1 MKILYI
7 KKVKKTMLLDI
18 IEILIFLVCV
28 LFSVA
33 YLTVAERRTL
43 ALMQRRLGPNAIG
56 WYGLLQAFA
65 DAVKLLIKEIIL
77 PKESNKYILVISP
90 LITLITALI
99 GWVVIPLG
107 PAITLGD
114 LENGILFSLAIGSLG
129 VFGVLLSGWSSN
141 SKYSFMGAIRSTA
154 QLISYELVLTTIYI
168 ICIMFV
174 STLNITT
181 YIENQRIIWLLIP
194 LFPLFIIFY
203 ISTVAETN
211 RPPFDL
217 VEAES
222 ELVAGFFTEYSGSP
236 FVFFFLAEYSNLILM
251 CASTTILFLGGYLNI
266 SIINDIILYPFNF
279 IQYSFIYNLL
289 EGSLYG
295 IALVIKLIILMFT
308 FIWVRASFPRFTYD
322 NLINLCWLVFLP
334 LLFAFVI
341 FIPCILYIFNA
352 FSFI

>member
-1 MKILYI
+1 MI
-7 KKVKKTMLLDI
+7 LDI
-18 IEILIFLVCV
+18 IEILIFLVCI

-33 YLTVAERRTL
+33 YLTVGERKTL
-43 ALMQRRLGPNAIG
+43 GYFQRRLGPNAVG
-56 WYGLLQAFA
+56 YYGLLQAFA

-77 PKESNKYILVISP
+77 PKESNKYILILSP
-90 LITLITALI
+90 MITLITALI

-114 LENGILFSLAIGSLG
+114 LENGILFGLAIGSLG

-141 SKYSFMGAIRSTA
+141 SKYSFMGSIRSTA

-174 STLNITT
+174 STLNMTI
-181 YIENQRIIWLLIP
+181 YIETQRIIWLVIP
-194 LFPLFIIFY
+194 LFPLFIIFF

-222 ELVAGFFTEYSGSP
+222 ELVAGFFTEYSASP
-236 FVFFFLAEYSNLILM
+236 FVFFFLGEYSNLMLM
-251 CASTTILFLGGYLNI
+251 CASSTILFLGGYLNFD
-266 SIINDIILYPFNF
+266 IINYLVLYPFNN
-279 IQYSFIYNLL
+279 IQYSFIYNFL

-295 IALVIKLIILMFT
+295 IAWVIKVIALMFT
-308 FIWVRASFPRFTYD
+308 FIWIRASFPRFTYD
-322 NLINLCWLVFLP
+322 NLINLCWLIFLP

-341 FIPCILYIFNA
+341 FIPCILYLFNG

>member
-1 MKILYI
+1 MI
-7 KKVKKTMLLDI
+7 LDI

-33 YLTVAERRTL
+33 YLTVGERKTL
-43 ALMQRRLGPNAIG
+43 GYMQRRLGPNAVG
-56 WYGLLQAFA
+56 YYGLLQAFA

-77 PKESNKYILVISP
+77 PKESNKYILILSP
-90 LITLITALI
+90 MITLITALI

-114 LENGILFSLAIGSLG
+114 LENGILFGLAIGSLG

-141 SKYSFMGAIRSTA
+141 SKYSFMGSIRSTA

-174 STLNITT
+174 STLNMTI
-181 YIENQRIIWLLIP
+181 YIETQRIIWLVIP
-194 LFPLFIIFY
+194 LFPLFIIFF

-222 ELVAGFFTEYSGSP
+222 ELVAGFFTEYSASP
-236 FVFFFLAEYSNLILM
+236 FVFFFLGEYSNLMLM
-251 CASTTILFLGGYLNI
+251 CASSTILFLGGYLNFD
-266 SIINDIILYPFNF
+266 IINYLVLYPFNN
-279 IQYSFIYNLL
+279 IQYSFIYNFL

-295 IALVIKLIILMFT
+295 IAWVIKVIALMFT

-322 NLINLCWLVFLP
+322 NLINLCWLIFLP

-341 FIPCILYIFNA
+341 FIPCILYLFNA